1 MIRQAINCDMCGAE
15 RLESTS
21 RWFVADEIKGEI
33 RLRGWE
39 SPQKSRR
46 NARHLC
52 GQKCVQRMM
61 DNFTATLLA
70 GQAGK
75 GSTKDASELA
85 VAMVAAPAAQ
95 PAAVHQVAAQ
105 PAAAAKAPALVESAL
120 DRDEMPI
127 LERMGYDRET
137 VAQIEADS
145 WAGPVKEIA
154 AKQAVAPA
162 KEDSWGS
169 GNATRGEK
177 GFIHATR
184 LKPQPLRTAFQRMA

>member
-21 RWFVADEIKGEI
+21 YWFVADEVKGEI

-61 DNFTATLLA
+61 DNFTASILA
-70 GQAGK
+70 GLQAGK
-75 GSTKDASELA
+75 VREVPETSAVHA
-85 VAMVAAPAAQ
+85 VANPTAQ
-95 PAAVHQVAAQ
+95 PAVQKPLLQA
-105 PAAAAKAPALVESAL
+105 EGL
-120 DRDEMPI
+120 DRDDMPI

-145 WAGPVKEIA
+145 WAGPVKPKEA
-154 AKQAVAPA
+154 ATPSNGSEGK
-162 KEDSWGS
+162 WGS
-169 GNATRGEK
+169 EAAERNEK

-184 LKPQPLRTAFQRMA
+184 IKPQPLRAFQRMA